1 MRRFVTLAFVLF
13 FTVSV
18 GISVSGCA
26 KKTSVT
32 YCNGGDSGPV
42 IGQLKTIS
50 LTPKI
55 YGISLNYAEIGSVSA
70 PTGTDCKGSPVSV
83 TAYTYGTVDATGKPD
98 MTIADVVPSGPNAGR
113 LCAGTWN
120 RNTGG
125 GVADY
130 TTCVPNNKSGTTYV
144 VASADGASSNALPVY
159 VHPVVTNVLL
169 GPLSTDCLNDPATNC
184 SPAAFITSQ
193 TSCTIDAGT
202 GCCTVPVTTAAAA
215 LNSSSGCVS
224 QGVTGQ
230 LAARVFAGT
239 GSSQTNISCKVGH
252 LSYQAQTST
261 VVSIDQNG
269 VATALQPGST
279 TISANVANAGSSAG
293 FFSTCPPASITLSV
307 PPGGGQSVSVNPSFT
322 QPLNVTAVDTKGAP
336 LTGLSLEF
344 VSTTPTTIPG
354 AGSITPLF
362 PGAASITA
370 ICQPPGCN
378 PSPFNAIGL
387 FGNGKPVISNPVK
400 VTSPGANSTVL
411 YMGSTQ
417 SLYVSVVDFTTK
429 VVGAPIRLPYEPN
442 SMVIS
447 NDGSSIY
454 MGSSQELMTFSALTN
469 GLTSQDPS
477 VIGKVLAVS
486 PDNTTLVISDPIRKL
501 VYLYRTSAGV
511 QTTYGGVGTRAEFS
525 PDSTTVYIT
534 LGDVDAL
541 GNVTPNNQL
550 LIHSTS
556 IGWYLTSSGQA
567 TTDVAVTVPSV
578 GAFFAGSTTSA
589 KGYCPVTTT
598 TTVDGQTTT
607 NNLFYPD
614 AGVSGPATDRVAATN
629 DGLHIL
635 GARAASSVATF
646 SDLLLPG
653 GLPIGSCPGNNAL
666 TFTTNPVLS
675 NVSLPGVTATAIT
688 GVDAAS
694 DSSVAFVTYLGS
706 GGVLPLY
713 KPSAS
718 GAGTLGNVPL
728 AASASGTPVAPVA
741 GVFSADN
748 LTFFVGT
755 SGDNVV
761 HLIDRNTLT
770 DDPTKVIAPK
780 LPDASGNPATPDL
793 LVQRP
798 RKSIS

>member
-1 MRRFVTLAFVLF
+1 
-13 FTVSV
+13 
-18 GISVSGCA
+18 
-26 KKTSVT
+26 
-32 YCNGGDSGPV
+32 
-42 IGQLKTIS
+42 
-50 LTPKI
+50 
-55 YGISLNYAEIGSVSA
+55 
-70 PTGTDCKGSPVSV
+70 
-83 TAYTYGTVDATGKPD
+83 
-98 MTIADVVPSGPNAGR
+98 
-113 LCAGTWN
+113 
-120 RNTGG
+120 
-125 GVADY
+125 
-130 TTCVPNNKSGTTYV
+130 
-144 VASADGASSNALPVY
+144 
-159 VHPVVTNVLL
+159 
-169 GPLSTDCLNDPATNC
+169 
-184 SPAAFITSQ
+184 
-193 TSCTIDAGT
+193 
-202 GCCTVPVTTAAAA
+202 
-215 LNSSSGCVS
+215 
-224 QGVTGQ
+224 
-230 LAARVFAGT
+230 
-239 GSSQTNISCKVGH
+239 
-252 LSYQAQTST
+252 
-261 VVSIDQNG
+261 
-269 VATALQPGST
+269 
-279 TISANVANAGSSAG
+279 
-293 FFSTCPPASITLSV
+293 
-307 PPGGGQSVSVNPSFT
+307 
-322 QPLNVTAVDTKGAP
+322 
-336 LTGLSLEF
+336 
-344 VSTTPTTIPG
+344 
-354 AGSITPLF
+354 
-362 PGAASITA
+362 
-370 ICQPPGCN
+370 
-378 PSPFNAIGL
+378 
-387 FGNGKPVISNPVK
+387 
-400 VTSPGANSTVL
+400 
-411 YMGSTQ
+411 
-417 SLYVSVVDFTTK
+417 
-429 VVGAPIRLPYEPN
+429 
-442 SMVIS
+442 MVIS

-511 QTTYGGVGTRAEFS
+511 LTTYGGVGTHAEFS

-550 LIHSTS
+550 LIHAAS

-567 TTDVAVTVPSV
+567 TTDVTVTVPSV

-675 NVSLPGVTATAIT
+675 NVALPGVTATAIT

-770 DDPTKVIAPK
+770 DDPSKVIAPK